1 MLAADIIWGLVM
13 ATVEER
19 DLFTREVLAPIGASA
34 GQLADKKLA
43 GFLAMEGH
51 LYRNELMVVGRAVNG
66 WGSDIVPSKLAR
78 PVEAAAVADEVMS
91 SVNGAGPCPM
101 TWVTDHW
108 GNPRPKYNTATS
120 AFWRV
125 IREVTDRLDIADTEK
140 PSWPSHLVW
149 SNLYKVSPN
158 PLGNPSA
165 ALCRIQLPGCLE
177 LMELETSI
185 YRPRRLFMLTG
196 KDWAGPFLERLG
208 FVPFA
213 SSEFRWVEAAGETA
227 DHAPNEPARVV
238 VAAHPQGK
246 PQEEWVGEVMAAF
259 QQ

>member
-1 MLAADIIWGLVM
+1 M

-19 DLFTREVLAPIGASA
+19 DLFAREVLAPIGAVA
-34 GQLADKKLA
+34 GQVEDEKLS

-66 WGSDIVPSKLAR
+66 WGSDIEPSRLAS
-78 PVEAAAVADEVMS
+78 PVEAAAVADEVMA

-125 IREVTDRLDIADTEK
+125 IREVTDRLEIADTNE

-158 PLGNPSA
+158 PVGNPSA

-177 LMELETSI
+177 LLELEMSI
-185 YRPRRLFMLTG
+185 YRPRRLLMLTG
-196 KDWAGPFLERLG
+196 EDWANPFLERLG
-208 FVPFA
+208 FRPSA
-213 SSEFRWVEAAGETA
+213 SSEFRWVEAEGETA
-227 DHAPNEPARVV
+227 NRAPNEPARVV

-246 PQEEWVGEVMAAF
+246 PQEEWVREVMAAF